1 MLGDLIATL
10 DRPGVAAAVMATLEP
25 PVVLQIER
33 RAATAS
39 MTIADFVAGAVREFV
54 ERADDDLWFQL
65 LTIIRKDE
73 DPGLTAVGT
82 ILRWVVIDRQASRDL

>member
-1 MLGDLIATL
+1 ML
-10 DRPGVAAAVMATLEP
+10 DRPGVAAAVLTTLEP

-33 RAATAS
+33 RAAAAS
-39 MTIADFVAGAVREFV
+39 MTTADFAAGAVREFV

-65 LTIIRKDE
+65 LTIIRKVE

-82 ILRWVVIDRQASRDL
+82 ILRWVVTDRDALARAPHTHE